1 MSDLLDAASQLH
13 NLFER
18 HHEYKME
25 STPEFATYEGD
36 HRFNHLLSDMSA
48 AAEAAHTEKLKAFR
62 EELNAID
69 VKALNDADRMNHEM
83 FGMML
88 DESIEG
94 ARFHLHELPVN
105 QMTGY
110 HLSFPQLLDFQPL
123 EKASQFGD
131 YFARL
136 RGFTQQLGDVM
147 DNMRAGMKSGRVQ
160 PKHLMEQVLPQLSSL
175 MQGSPSDSIFYLP
188 IQKAALSEEDRERLG
203 KELEQ
208 IIADVVQPGYQ
219 LLHDFVRDEYM
230 PACRESVGLW
240 DLPDGEAMYK
250 YFIKMYTTPHLSAD
264 EIHDMGL
271 REVERI
277 YQEKSKLKD
286 QLGFEGTVQEFN
298 HHLRNSEEQIFD
310 SKQEL
315 WETYEKVMHEGI
327 EKSRALFHSMPKAP
341 CILKEVEEYKAK
353 SAPQAYYM
361 PAPEDGSRPGIYY
374 LNTYD
379 LPSRPKYAV
388 TALTLHEAV
397 PGHHLQIAVA
407 QELENM
413 PYFRRRMHVTAYI
426 EGWGLY
432 SEYLGHDLDMYQDPY
447 QYYGS
452 LSFEMWR
459 ACRLV
464 VDTGLHAKK
473 WSRQQAIDFMKKHMS
488 NSEHDI
494 ASEVDRYMIL
504 PGQALSYKVGELDIK
519 RLRRKAEDQLGE
531 RFDIRDFHDVVLRNG
546 AIPLAVLEEQVEDWL
561 KAA

>member
-1 MSDLLDAASQLH
+1 MSDAATQLH
-13 NLFER
+13 ELFER
-18 HHEYKME
+18 HHQFRME
-25 STPEFATYEGD
+25 CQPEFATYEGD
-36 HRFNHLLSDMSA
+36 HRYNDRLSDMSA
-48 AAEAAHTEKLKAFR
+48 AGEAAQLEQVKAFR
-62 EELNAID
+62 AELDAID
-69 VKALNDADRMNHEM
+69 VKELHDADVMNHEM

-88 DESIEG
+88 DEAIEG

-110 HLSFPQLLDFQPL
+110 HLSFPQMLDFQPL
-123 EKASQFGD
+123 AKAEQFGD

-136 RGFTQQLGDVM
+136 RGFKKQLGDVI
-147 DNMRAGMKSGRVQ
+147 DNMRAGMQSGRVQ
-160 PKHLMEQVLPQLSSL
+160 PKHLMEQVLPQLQSL
-175 MQGSPSDSIFYLP
+175 MGGAPEDSIFYLP
-188 IQKAALSEEDRERLG
+188 IKKAEFADSDKERLG
-203 KELEQ
+203 QELQ
-208 IIADVVQPGYQ
+208 HIIGEVIQPGFEH
-219 LLHDFVRDEYM
+219 LHDFIRDEYM
-230 PACRESVGLW
+230 PACRESFGLW
-240 DLPDGEAMYK
+240 DLPDGEAMYN
-250 YFIKMYTTPHLSAD
+250 YFIKMYTTPHHTAD
-264 EIHDMGL
+264 EIHEMGL

-277 YQEKSKLKD
+277 VKEKEALKNK
-286 QLGFEGTVQEFN
+286 LGFDGTVQEFN
-298 HHLRNSEEQIFD
+298 QQLRTSSEQIFE
-310 SKQEL
+310 SKEAL
-315 WETYEKVMHEGI
+315 WETYESIMNEGI
-327 EKSRALFHSMPKAP
+327 EKSKALFHSMPKAP
-341 CILKEVEEYKAK
+341 CILKEVEDYKAK

-407 QELENM
+407 QELEDM

-473 WSRQQAIDFMKKHMS
+473 WTRQQAIDFMKTHMS

-494 ASEVDRYMIL
+494 AAEVDRYMIL

-519 RLRRKAEDQLGE
+519 RLRRQSEEKLGDN
-531 RFDIRDFHDVVLRNG
+531 FDIRDFHDVVLRNG
-546 AIPLAVLEEQVEDWL
+546 AVPLAVLEEQVEQWL
-561 KAA
+561 ETAVR